1 MKQSVL
7 TAMAILAGSLIGAA
21 ITILVLNKKHE
32 PKKPVYV
39 KSTPCKECE
48 YLFTVTDDSIT
59 VYDRL
64 MDCERVV
71 GTVKLEGQLDS
82 LITLDNQ

>member
-1 MKQSVL
+1 MRNSFL
-7 TAMAILAGSLIGAA
+7 LAALILCSCMLGIIA
-21 ITILVLNKKHE
+21 TYWIL
-32 PKKPVYV
+32 KPTVQPV
-39 KSTPCKECE
+39 NPCE

-59 VYDRL
+59 VYDRT
-64 MDCERVV
+64 MDCERTV

>member
-1 MKQSVL
+1 MRNSFLLAALILSSSILGVIVTL
-7 TAMAILAGSLIGAA
+7 TYLKWS
-21 ITILVLNKKHE
+21 
-32 PKKPVYV
+32 KPVP
-39 KSTPCKECE
+39 KPNPCE

-64 MDCERVV
+64 MDCERIV

-82 LITLDNQ
+82 LINLDNQ

>member
-1 MKQSVL
+1 MKQSLL

-21 ITILVLNKKHE
+21 ITILVLNK